1 MNHNA
6 LTCVSLGIIVS
17 NSVACPWGAISANR
31 GTSCDQ
37 CSLFQGAAS
46 KAGGLPAHGLCRH
59 AHGCSSAGLSCLAAV
74 FLASSTTVAELASFR
89 LILSP
94 EPSAASAASSAS
106 PIISVIIEPELLLLL
121 LLQVPCFLLSQLFGV
136 LLFLLHKPF
145 DVVILPL
152 VLSG

>member
-1 MNHNA
+1 M
-6 LTCVSLGIIVS
+6 LVIL
-17 NSVACPWGAISANR
+17 
-31 GTSCDQ
+31 
-37 CSLFQGAAS
+37 L
-46 KAGGLPAHGLCRH
+46 H
-59 AHGCSSAGLSCLAAV
+59 AHGGLSRRIAEPPAISVLSFRVLHLKRGDYPHTGSAATPTVVHPAGLSCLAAV